1 MPQGLRVEGVLGEGT
16 DIPPPQFE
24 VLEMPIQRRC
34 AVGSHR
40 DPPLPRTAG
49 RRSGLM
55 ENRLPPGLL
64 EGDPVPGRGR
74 GQLS

>member
-16 DIPPPQFE
+16 DLPPLQFE
-24 VLEMPIQRRC
+24 AREMPIQRTW
-34 AVGSHR
+34 AVTETRRYHG
-40 DPPLPRTAG
+40 PAG

>member
-16 DIPPPQFE
+16 DLPPPQFE
-24 VLEMPIQRRC
+24 VLEMPIQRRW
-34 AVGSHR
+34 AVTETR
-40 DPPLPRTAG
+40 RYREPAG

-64 EGDPVPGRGR
+64 EGEPVPGRGKE
-74 GQLS
+74 QLS